1 MLSKQR
7 DINDLSDIESSSA
20 VNSIDSGGYELNN
33 NFTYKLD
40 PKNPLNLRLI
50 YNKKK
55 GFIYEIRPLI
65 KIKS

>member
-1 MLSKQR
+1 M
-7 DINDLSDIESSSA
+7 SDIESASA
-20 VNSIDSGGYELNN
+20 VNSVDNEGYELNN